1 MFNLGKKYT
10 MSRFKYPIPEIIR
23 PLLIV
28 KNITSVEKLIDY
40 VEKHPMKFVQS
51 MYADF
56 LWKNDVEKEL
66 FFFYQKHVN
75 EGKLPFLLNFPYVTR
90 RKFLRMGVYD
100 EESLIEFTNRYRVSL
115 LLSQDHPMYDFV
127 YELMSDE
134 AKENMRF
141 FDSFSTGTKNVLKHN
156 GVHKK
161 ADLMDLIAKTNLIDV
176 PRIGKVAREEILR
189 YLERDFYDQN

>member
-1 MFNLGKKYT
+1 
-10 MSRFKYPIPEIIR
+10 
-23 PLLIV
+23 
-28 KNITSVEKLIDY
+28 
-40 VEKHPMKFVQS
+40 

-56 LWKNDVEKEL
+56 LWKNDVEKEV

-161 ADLMDLIAKTNLIDV
+161 ADLMELIEKTNLIDV
-176 PRIGKVAREEILR
+176 PRVGKVAREEILR
-189 YLERDFYDQN
+189 YLERDFYD